1 MPFSRAAV
9 ALAVLATVTP
19 AAAVDHVISV
29 NGGVFCRDAA
39 QIESAIIALSSGQNI
54 RGSHVSSCFALPPR
68 ITIDIESQTTID
80 GVQRGAAT
88 AYAPTGERVVGVFAS
103 LIAAQ
108 VKTTPRTPPP
118 ARSFK
123 TVSPTDV
130 RATPAKWVAR
140 DLEFSNVRVY
150 WVDDDDVRFL
160 TNASLTVF
168 ASAVRGDARLVSA
181 LKSGCETAK
190 ETELARCR
198 VAIRF
203 SYNLH
208 GEDKPNGYLTRTVI
222 ETDDVEVIQKR
233 R

>member
-1 MPFSRAAV
+1 MSFIRAAIV
-9 ALAVLATVTP
+9 TAMLSAITP
-19 AAAVDHVISV
+19 AAAVDHVIGI
-29 NGGVFCRDAA
+29 NGGVFCRDAS
-39 QIESAIIALSSGQNI
+39 QIEGAILALSSGQAI
-54 RGSHVSSCFALPPR
+54 RGTHVSSCFALPPR
-68 ITIDIESQTTID
+68 ITIDIESQATVE

-88 AYAPTGERVVGVFAS
+88 VYAPTGERVVGVFAS
-103 LIAAQ
+103 SIDAQ
-108 VKTTPRTPPP
+108 FKATPRPSP
-118 ARSFK
+118 RSFK
-123 TVSPTDV
+123 SVSPTDV

-168 ASAVRGDARLVSA
+168 ASAVRGDARLVAA

-190 ETELARCR
+190 ESDLARCR

-203 SYNLH
+203 SYQRH
-208 GEDKPNGYLTRTVI
+208 GEDKPNGYLSRTVI